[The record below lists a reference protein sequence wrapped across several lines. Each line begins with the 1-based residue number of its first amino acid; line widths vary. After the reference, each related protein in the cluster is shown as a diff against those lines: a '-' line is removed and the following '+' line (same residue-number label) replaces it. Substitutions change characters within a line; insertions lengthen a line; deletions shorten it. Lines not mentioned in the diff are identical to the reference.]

1 MRGLEGRAEAV
12 AGTFNAQEVANTLW
26 AYATMGRVPGAGLMR
41 GLEGRGKAVADTF
54 NAQAVANTLWAACV
68 FSTLNASQ
76 DARTWVQVVA
86 QQLVSHGRSACFNTA
101 DLGQLHQFFVWC
113 RVEEKLGGEWYRQV
127 LNDVPALPDAC
138 RLAFVRAET
147 APSASQRQVSETL
160 VRMGLSVQDE
170 ARCPTS
176 GYSIDVLVRD
186 STLAMGGER
195 SGWGG
200 TWAVEF
206 DGPSHFL
213 ASSSSPGAPTGAT
226 LLKRRL
232 LQLLGHALVSVP
244 YWEWAA
250 CRGAGE
256 RELYL
261 KSKLGACSPSAEH
274 ANA

>member
-1 MRGLEGRAEAV
+1 MS
-12 AGTFNAQEVANTLW
+12 AQNVANTL
-26 AYATMGRVPGAGLMR
+26 YAT
-41 GLEGRGKAVADTF
+41 
-54 NAQAVANTLWAACV
+54 
-68 FSTLNASQ
+68 
-76 DARTWVQVVA
+76 
-86 QQLVSHGRSACFNTA
+86 
-101 DLGQLHQFFVWC
+101 LGCQLHQFFMWC
-113 RVEEKLGGEWYRQV
+113 RVQEKLGVEWYREV

-176 GYSIDVLVRD
+176 GYSIDMLVHD
-186 STLAMGGER
+186 STPTTNTVLSNSCAMRKGDRVKRVGPKTGKPAGIGTEGVVEDVAADGRRVQVTAADGTRWKMQSVDNFEWLGGER
-195 SGWGG
+195 SGGGG

-213 ASSSSPGAPTGAT
+213 ASPSRAPTGAT
-226 LLKRRL
+226 LLKRRQ

-250 CRGAGE
+250 CKGAGE
-256 RELYL
+256 REQYL
-261 KSKLGACSPSAEH
+261 RSKLGACSPSAAH